1 VLVQN
6 VVDGSPAATA
16 GLKVGDV
23 ILSFDGQPVADPAQL
38 GDRLVSAADKLGRNV
53 PMTIWRGGTQQTV
66 SIALTSLPPR
76 DPALQRKLKGYTP
89 LSGSTVEQLSP
100 SLNAELGWPLN
111 TQGVV
116 VTNTGNTGQYDIQA
130 GDLLVSI
137 DKQPVKSVGDVQGLL
152 DAVHRTWEL
161 RFQRGPS
168 VKKLVISR

>member
-1 VLVQN
+1 
-6 VVDGSPAATA
+6 
-16 GLKVGDV
+16 
-23 ILSFDGQPVADPAQL
+23 
-38 GDRLVSAADKLGRNV
+38 
-53 PMTIWRGGTQQTV
+53 M
-66 SIALTSLPPR
+66 
-76 DPALQRKLKGYTP
+76 
-89 LSGSTVEQLSP
+89 VEQLSP

-116 VTNTGNTGQYDIQA
+116 VTSTGNTGQYDIQA
-130 GDLLVSI
+130 GDLLMSI